1 MDEQSGSTDTLAAD
15 SVDIPG
21 YLSYWVLVYR
31 LACTAFVIGMG
42 GWIITTIVK
51 NRPLHNVHNILLST

>member
-51 NRPLHNVHNILLST
+51 TRSLHNVHNMFIIS